1 MTPDLRPR
9 GGFTAWSPPRR
20 ERQDPWAKSRKLVL
34 RITQRVLKD
43 SGVTRSQTCLLVTH
57 PSSNTMRTVIFSD
70 HAPPAVGPYSQAIKA
85 NGFIFCSGQLPI
97 DPATGSFVPGGV
109 AEQTEQVISNLRA
122 VLGAA
127 GSELAKIVKA
137 TVFLKDM
144 NDFAAMNQVYSRHF
158 PTGAPA
164 RSTIEVAR
172 LPKDALVEIEVIAL
186 AE

>member
-1 MTPDLRPR
+1 
-9 GGFTAWSPPRR
+9 
-20 ERQDPWAKSRKLVL
+20 VL